1 MMDTDALLL
10 PTKSAKGP
18 VEGWQ
23 DVVKANTAALKEIR
37 LDLDTCNNVDKV
49 RALITKVEQAV
60 QDLSVDSQKV
70 PQWMKDAKD
79 ADQPPTH
86 YGQYP
91 INQPLNPDNPVP
103 WPPDYVPA
111 PPPDQGQQN
120 GQQNGPQKGAKK

>member
-10 PTKSAKGP
+10 PVRNAKTC
-18 VEGWQ
+18 EEAWK
-23 DVVKANTAALKEIR
+23 DVVEANTKAFKEIR

-49 RALITKVEQAV
+49 REIMSKVDQAI

-70 PQWMKDAKD
+70 PQWVKDGKD
-79 ADQPPTH
+79 ADPIPPV

-103 WPPDYVPA
+103 WPPGYT
-111 PPPDQGQQN
+111 PPS
-120 GQQNGPQKGAKK
+120 